1 MMTEVQLDSFRRGGY
16 SKYEWIA
23 EIDHR
28 TCPICEAMDGRVF
41 DAEKS
46 AIGGNL
52 PPLHPFCRCSVAAY
66 VSDEESGELFS
77 RNGEDDIG
85 VPASAEEIT
94 QMTKKF
100 RKHGGEVLTGEEI
113 DIHLQNMQEAASFI
127 ASGDGKSAI
136 LISEK
141 TTRAQ
146 LAEELRHW
154 QQERW
159 GLYGDFP
166 QLEKEILREIEAKKF
181 VISKAKLYI
190 I

>member
-1 MMTEVQLDSFRRGGY
+1 M
-16 SKYEWIA
+16 A
-23 EIDHR
+23 
-28 TCPICEAMDGRVF
+28 
-41 DAEKS
+41 
-46 AIGGNL
+46 
-52 PPLHPFCRCSVAAY
+52 
-66 VSDEESGELFS
+66 
-77 RNGEDDIG
+77 
-85 VPASAEEIT
+85 
-94 QMTKKF
+94 
-100 RKHGGEVLTGEEI
+100 GEEI
-113 DIHLQNMQEAASFI
+113 DIHLQNMQAAASFI

-181 VISKAKLYI
+181 VISKAKLYNMSTEEVEHFKKQI
-190 I
+190 KSYEQQLKEIRR